1 MKTGDFA
8 EHGATAE
15 VWRAVDASANRAGEA
30 LRAVEDMVRFVLDDG
45 QLTRLVKDR
54 RHDLAGALSDGLAD
68 RVFLRDVGADVG
80 VGVAAAA
87 PLHRGSVGDVIAAN
101 AARAAQALRSLEEC
115 AALVSPRAAGR
126 FEPLRYRLY
135 VVERAALAA
144 VRSRDRLVGVQL
156 CVLVDGRDDEA
167 EFDRLV
173 GALLEAR
180 VRMLQIRDKR
190 LDARTLAARTSRAIV
205 AARRSPDAAAVV
217 IVNDRADVAAAT
229 GADGVHVGESD
240 LPTSLARRVV
250 GPARLVGRTAHD
262 LAEARAA
269 ALDGADYLGVGPC
282 FPSETK
288 TFGSYASP
296 TFLREVV
303 AETGLPAFA
312 IGGISRERLDEIVG
326 LGFTRVAVA
335 SAVTAAADPGRAAAA
350 IIERLERL
358 ARPPA
363 SCQAPSPAAEPRP

>member
-1 MKTGDFA
+1 MKPGDFA
-8 EHGATAE
+8 EPGATAE
-15 VWRAVDASANRAGEA
+15 IWRAVDASANRAGEA
-30 LRAVEDMVRFVLDDG
+30 LRVVEDMVRFVLDDG
-45 QLTRLVKDR
+45 QLTRLVKDL
-54 RHDLAGALSDGLAD
+54 RHDLAAALADGLAD

-87 PLHRGSVGDVIAAN
+87 ALDRSSVGDVIAAN

-115 AALVSPRAAGR
+115 ATLVSPRAAGR

-144 VRSRDRLVGVQL
+144 ARSRDRLDGIRL
-156 CVLVDGRDDEA
+156 CVLVDGRENA
-167 EFDRLV
+167 VEFDRLV
-173 GALLEAR
+173 GGLLEAG

-190 LDARTLAARTSRAIV
+190 LDARTLSARTTRAIA
-205 AARRSPDAAAVV
+205 AARRRPDARAVV

-229 GADGVHVGESD
+229 GADGVHIGASD
-240 LPTSLARRVV
+240 LPTALARRVV

-269 ALDGADYLGVGPC
+269 ALDGADSLGVGPC

-288 TFGSYASP
+288 AFGSYASP
-296 TFLREVV
+296 EFLRGVV
-303 AETGLPAFA
+303 TETSLPAFA
-312 IGGISRERLDEIVG
+312 IGGITCERIDEIAS
-326 LGFTRVAVA
+326 LGFTRIAVA

-350 IIERLERL
+350 IIERLERA

-363 SCQAPSPAAEPRP
+363 PAEPRR